1 MKIFDVF
8 KKKKSIYRILLENNF
23 DLNKLSEVKDFNL
36 SDGSYEL
43 SILKGEEQL
52 THVNTKEINKAVD
65 DYYLRDNK
73 AIDEF
78 EDFFKNNKALEA
90 ERNFLTYLLQKI
102 EFDESIL
109 IGLSI
114 LLMRDSKNEE
124 SVKFGMLLTKYYNL
138 IEVRRAYEIFLNL
151 LKHPAFIYY
160 GLNVL
165 KNIDYGIIDDL
176 YENMTDVGKEIVE
189 EKAWN

>member
-8 KKKKSIYRILLENNF
+8 KKKKSIYRILSENNF
-23 DLNKLSEVKDFNL
+23 DLNKLSEVKDLSL

-43 SILKGEEQL
+43 SILKGKKKL

-65 DYYLRDNK
+65 DYYFRDNK
-73 AIDEF
+73 ALDEF

-138 IEVRRAYEIFLNL
+138 TEVRRAYEIFLNL

-160 GLNVL
+160 GLDVL

-176 YENMTDVGKEIVE
+176 YENMTDIGKEIVE

>member
-1 MKIFDVF
+1 M
-8 KKKKSIYRILLENNF
+8 
-23 DLNKLSEVKDFNL
+23 NL

-43 SILKGEEQL
+43 SIIKGEKKL

-65 DYYLRDNK
+65 DYYFRDNK
-73 AIDEF
+73 ASDEF

-138 IEVRRAYEIFLNL
+138 IEVRKAYEIFLNL

-160 GLNVL
+160 GLDVL

-176 YENMTDVGKEIVE
+176 YENMTDIGKEIIE

>member
-1 MKIFDVF
+1 MRIFDVF

-65 DYYLRDNK
+65 DYYIGDNK

-138 IEVRRAYEIFLNL
+138 IEVRKAYEIFLNL

-160 GLNVL
+160 GLDVL

-176 YENMTDVGKEIVE
+176 YENMTDIGKEIVE
-189 EKAWN
+189 EKVWN

>member
-1 MKIFDVF
+1 MRIFDVF
-8 KKKKSIYRILLENNF
+8 KKKKSIYRILSENNF
-23 DLNKLSEVKDFNL
+23 DLNKLSEVEVLNL

-43 SILKGEEQL
+43 SIIKGKKKL

-65 DYYLRDNK
+65 DYYFRDNK
-73 AIDEF
+73 ALDEF

-114 LLMRDSKNEE
+114 LLMRDTKNEE

-138 IEVRRAYEIFLNL
+138 IEVRKAYEIFLNL

-160 GLNVL
+160 GLDVL

-176 YENMTDVGKEIVE
+176 YENMTDIGKEIIE